1 VTYMS
6 TLVQRA
12 HENTAMTAVTLAVA
26 LFIALFVSPW
36 VPVAAVIFVGLFFAF
51 LTFFRSIG
59 W

>member
-1 VTYMS
+1 MS

-51 LTFFRSIG
+51 LSFFQSIG